1 MSLGKKIQE
10 FLTQQIENMKIKKK
24 DFIMKCGLTQPI
36 FNKMMQGRFS
46 NPKLT
51 TLTKLANFCNTSIDE
66 ILGRDPRYYKNK
78 TKNFQHTDSGIIA
91 ENLLSVVQNTMTDL
105 NISAAQLSNRIY
117 VSTNTLVKFLERG
130 AKSVPGAATTL
141 ALANFLDT
149 SIDDMI
155 GRRPPSRTQEQ
166 KQDIPKQLSSFSKQ
180 DFEKL
185 SDIKHSVK
193 SSTPQNQ
200 NLKKTTS
207 TKSFNKQ
214 KDEGRSR

>member
-1 MSLGKKIQE
+1 M
-10 FLTQQIENMKIKKK
+10 
-24 DFIMKCGLTQPI
+24 
-36 FNKMMQGRFS
+36 
-46 NPKLT
+46 
-51 TLTKLANFCNTSIDE
+51 
-66 ILGRDPRYYKNK
+66 
-78 TKNFQHTDSGIIA
+78 
-91 ENLLSVVQNTMTDL
+91 
-105 NISAAQLSNRIY
+105 
-117 VSTNTLVKFLERG
+117 
-130 AKSVPGAATTL
+130 PGAATTL